1 MESGPALDPHKEK
14 NSIDVVCLNLKKKK
28 KVRHESVFKQIQ
40 AISYLLVLY
49 IRISVVLHE
58 NSHAGDVTT
67 VSCALQ
73 WSPSCMILQTVYT
86 ADQKF
91 WRLAWTA
98 LKFTMIGHMLYAG
111 HENPNCFWSLMRT
124 KSKIHVQY
132 VTRKPLGA
140 VLDYP

>member
-1 MESGPALDPHKEK
+1 MFKPY
-14 NSIDVVCLNLKKKK
+14 KK

-73 WSPSCMILQTVYT
+73 WSPSCMILQKVYT

-91 WRLAWTA
+91 WSYDIDSFEVHNDQPYALRWTQ
-98 LKFTMIGHMLYAG
+98 
-111 HENPNCFWSLMRT
+111 E
-124 KSKIHVQY
+124 SKLFLVVNEDKIQNSCSVCN
-132 VTRKPLGA
+132 
-140 VLDYP
+140 

>member
-14 NSIDVVCLNLKKKK
+14 NSINVVCLNLTKK

-73 WSPSCMILQTVYT
+73 WSPSCMILQKVYT
-86 ADQKF
+86 ADHKF
-91 WRLAWTA
+91 WSYDIDSFEVHNDQPYALRWTR
-98 LKFTMIGHMLYAG
+98 
-111 HENPNCFWSLMRT
+111 E
-124 KSKIHVQY
+124 SKLFLVINEDKIQNSCSVCN
-132 VTRKPLGA
+132 
-140 VLDYP
+140 

>member
-14 NSIDVVCLNLKKKK
+14 NSIHVVCLNLKKKK

-91 WRLAWTA
+91 WSYDIDSFEVHNDRSYALRWTR
-98 LKFTMIGHMLYAG
+98 
-111 HENPNCFWSLMRT
+111 E
-124 KSKIHVQY
+124 SKLFLVINEDKIQNSCSVCN
-132 VTRKPLGA
+132 
-140 VLDYP
+140 